1 MIAVSLEAVSSS
13 PMLSLL
19 SIVVIVQSLSRVQL
33 FAIPWTAT
41 CQASLSSTMSWSL
54 LKLMSIELLMT
65 SIHFILHRRLL
76 LHSIFPISGVF
87 SNELSIR
94 TVFVSVS
101 LGNVLKAEVFAT
113 SIMSPGTSSAQIQP
127 AI

>member
-19 SIVVIVQSLSRVQL
+19 SIVVIVQSPSRVQL

-54 LKLMSIELLMT
+54 LKLMSIELMDT
-65 SIHFILHRRLL
+65 IHPSHPLL
-76 LHSIFPISGVF
+76 SPFLPALNLSQHQGLFYWVGF
-87 SNELSIR
+87 SR
-94 TVFVSVS
+94 QV
-101 LGNVLKAEVFAT
+101 GKVLEPQFQHQ
-113 SIMSPGTSSAQIQP
+113 SFQ
-127 AI
+127 